1 MFKKMKKIIYL
12 FVLVLF
18 STTACNEIIEPKL
31 SDTGQVGVA
40 EFYTDFLGAFQG
52 INGVYTSLRGVYSRH
67 WITDALS
74 DDGQIS
80 AGGDQQ
86 FADLEFQ
93 TVQSNSSI
101 AASLWSLNYV
111 GIYRANV
118 FLERAPKIAG
128 LQGNQAILQDQFMG
142 EAYFLRALFYH
153 NLVRLFGDVPLIT
166 KEITDTRSLNVPR
179 NSVQEVQAQIEKDLL
194 EAIRILP
201 ERHPNPK
208 LIQPVVNIPGGR
220 EVGRAT
226 LGSAKTLLA
235 DLYLSR
241 NESAKAEALLQEVV
255 NSGVYSLNI
264 PFTRNF
270 EALGG
275 PENSPESIFEAQYA
289 SVSLATGAQNDFSF
303 QFAPIEDA
311 PGGVQGLARNRP
323 SDNSLIEG
331 VELKNTL
338 VQSFAT
344 NDLRRTATVKISTT
358 IPIRTIN
365 AKFWIQGA
373 ANQGA
378 ANWPVYRY
386 ADVILMLAEAQ
397 QNQGKDAAALT
408 EVNKLHAGG
417 RTGLTP
423 PTGLTGTA
431 LRDEIRRQR
440 RLELCM
446 EGKRWFDL
454 MRWNALESTMTA
466 HGRPL
471 QKGTKGLL
479 PIPQGEIEKN
489 PSFKQNEGY

>member
-1 MFKKMKKIIYL
+1 MKRSIYL
-12 FVLVLF
+12 LALVLF
-18 STTACNEIIEPKL
+18 STTACNEVLEPKL

-40 EFYTDFLGAFQG
+40 DFYTDFLGAFQG
-52 INGVYTSLRGVYSRH
+52 INGVYTSLRGVYSRF

-80 AGGDQQ
+80 SGGDQA

-101 AASLWSLNYV
+101 AAALWAQSYIGV
-111 GIYRANV
+111 YRANV
-118 FLERAPKIAG
+118 FLERAPKIEG
-128 LQGNQAILQDQFMG
+128 LQGNQAILRDQFVG
-142 EAYFLRALFYH
+142 EAYFIRALLYY
-153 NLVRLFGDVPLIT
+153 NLIRLFGDVPLVT
-166 KEITDTRSLNVPR
+166 KEITDTRTLNIPR

-194 EAIRILP
+194 EAIRLLP
-201 ERHPNPK
+201 TRHPNPR
-208 LIQPVVNIPGGR
+208 LIQPIVNIPGGR

-241 NESAKAEALLQEVV
+241 NENAKAETLLQEVV
-255 NSGVYSLNI
+255 NSGVYSLNV

-275 PENSPESIFEAQYA
+275 PENGTESVFEVQYA
-289 SVSLATGAQNDFSF
+289 PVSLLAGAQNDFSF
-303 QFAPIEDA
+303 QFGPLEDA
-311 PGGVQGLARNRP
+311 PGGVVGLNRNRP

-331 VELKNTL
+331 AELKNTL
-338 VQSFAT
+338 VQAFSS
-344 NDLRRTATVKISTT
+344 NDLRRTATIKLSTS

-365 AKFWIQGA
+365 AKFWVQGA
-373 ANQGA
+373 AAQGT

-408 EVNKLHAGG
+408 ELNKLHAGG
-417 RTGLTP
+417 RTGITP
-423 PTGLTGTA
+423 PTGLTGSA
-431 LRDEIRRQR
+431 LRGEIRQQR

-454 MRWNALESTMTA
+454 IRWGTLESTMAA

-489 PSFKQNEGY
+489 PAFTQNDGY